1 MQTSMKKGRTMEV
14 FKEKENI
21 KVEKQSIVDSK
32 GEMPFFLWVLFL
44 WVLLFSSISKLEG
57 NQKNIFYWLTN
68 CK

>member
-32 GEMPFFLWVLFL
+32 GEMPFFL
-44 WVLLFSSISKLEG
+44 
-57 NQKNIFYWLTN
+57 
-68 CK
+68 